1 MTDPISA
8 TSVKEAATTPDTD
21 SQAMGSEFQSMM
33 MKGGMMFL
41 QSMQS
46 DVTDAINNSTSD
58 PDEPF

>member
-8 TSVKEAATTPDTD
+8 TSVKEAATTSDTD

-46 DVTDAINNSTSD
+46 DVTDAINDSTSD